1 MFETSNRSGF
11 LDAVRREWWLPLLT
25 VAVAVAIGLAASSAD
40 PTPLY
45 EGTAIITV
53 DTAILSKYPDL
64 PRPDDVVAQ
73 IAKEDFI
80 SSVAS
85 ESVLPTETI
94 KAGLRSF
101 TTGDTQSQVA
111 VTFRSTNESEATTVA
126 AIAATQL
133 RAKAI
138 QMGGPEVYEL
148 GHRVE
153 ETERSLAAVRKV
165 DNEAGSD
172 RGSQFELDLV
182 ATQWQMRIRLYEDR
196 LELRKM
202 QSSYFYNGNIKAVD
216 IAPVRRRGATV
227 SGAIVLGLALG
238 FALAVF
244 REAVLLRP
252 RKREKAEVPGDTGE
266 DAEIHPASAS

>member
-1 MFETSNRSGF
+1 MFETSVRPGF
-11 LDAVRREWWLPLLT
+11 LDAVRREWWLPLVT
-25 VAVAVAIGLAASSAD
+25 VVVAVAIGLAASSAD

-45 EGTAIITV
+45 EGTAIIVV

-73 IAKEDFI
+73 IAKDDFI

-85 ESVLPTETI
+85 ESALPTETI

-101 TTGDTQSQVA
+101 TQGSTQAQVA
-111 VTFRSTNESEATTVA
+111 VTFRSANESEATTVA
-126 AIAATQL
+126 AVAATKL

-148 GHRVE
+148 GRRVE

-165 DNEAGSD
+165 DNQAGND

-227 SGAIVLGLALG
+227 AGAVVLGLALG

-252 RKREKAEVPGDTGE
+252 RKRKQTGAPDDPGAGE
-266 DAEIHPASAS
+266 SNDPVPAS